1 MTLPERMRIAYLLP
15 LLLLAALAACGG
27 GSSGSGERDDATE
40 QVKHVEGTFVGKV
53 EKGDANLAVVAA
65 PAERG
70 KDSRPVTMYVSD
82 GGRVSA
88 SLTGSATGNS
98 FSVASEDGAAKA
110 KGKLDGDSV
119 SGTLTLP
126 DGDAV
131 AYRAK
136 RAAAAAGLYDVTL
149 TAKGQLSGASATGV
163 GLSSKSPLR
172 APGVGRIKFADGK
185 RRRFQLTAKAV
196 PDPVRLGAGQLR
208 LIVMPDGELSG
219 AGAVRPSRGGEELDV
234 FIRSAAR

>member
-1 MTLPERMRIAYLLP
+1 MPCCCSLHSPR
-15 LLLLAALAACGG
+15 AAAAAAAAAGR
-27 GSSGSGERDDATE
+27 RDR

-98 FSVASEDGAAKA
+98 FSVASEDDAAKA

-131 AYRAK
+131 SYRAK

-149 TAKGQLSGASATGV
+149 TAKGQLSGASATL
-163 GLSSKSPLR
+163 GLSSVLCPPASAGSSSPT
-172 APGVGRIKFADGK
+172 ASAAGSSSP
-185 RRRFQLTAKAV
+185 RRRS
-196 PDPVRLGAGQLR
+196 P
-208 LIVMPDGELSG
+208 
-219 AGAVRPSRGGEELDV
+219 
-234 FIRSAAR
+234 IRSGSGPVSCA